1 MSLIVT
7 KRWANCLPGGATD
20 VHTSQSSYAQYVD
33 SQGSFNLTYDGNPES
48 ILVKDSWTAYG
59 PPAATVGLQS
69 TYTIESNGVAALGS
83 AFHST
88 PAGDRSFELEMNSV
102 EMGQLGSFCWRWMED
117 KGALYLRF
125 KFWSDFSSSDPD
137 NYPVFKV
144 ELHSSPAGLVQ
155 SWNYPAQSEGYSS
168 DDTLKISTASN
179 EFEGRVSDAAI
190 KAIKNNFLLAQVKV
204 IVAPE
209 GTGTWMDTGGLGT
222 TGYVNWPITS
232 VSGESN
238 VWTTGYQAL
247 DILNGYRIGK
257 DMVVLG
263 TEQYWDP
270 DEFELITVG
279 THDTSASI
287 TMNLGSP
294 YGNCLGDMTE
304 TESGSGGSQGA
315 LQQKC
320 YLSWHAGVED
330 DGDLDLN
337 CLLQTP
343 KPSTDTVGT
352 GNNRWEIEIE
362 IGSLITITLKPN
374 GSLVLPGF
382 DVTSDPPGIDTNVQ
396 NSSMRY
402 RQDDVNI
409 TFYKDTWTG
418 IKIPYAVAGNL
429 STAAQ
434 DSLTITVSVTGLY
447 EDLWYDA
454 PDDQKQTV
462 GLEYFYLS
470 GSPTT
475 RFAVLTA
482 NDASDTGEIVSEEE
496 RFRITSDYHVTE
508 ETITG
513 GVPNTNVRLAFFD
526 YNGPTYTRDWGPG
539 GWLPL
544 YKPTRLFNKWSD
556 AGIKLNNQSYY
567 REEQWGGSN
576 PAYHGRCLVP
586 FLAEDVNLTYEVLKA
601 GDFILN
607 VGVTDEDGYA
617 PTFLQPSSTYSYR
630 FILWYKNAAAGYTAC
645 GAWYWYAGD
654 STNGYATY
662 TLSSGTYHTRLANL
676 LSGNADPPAEDK
688 TIYFNVQTLPGAGW
702 VTDDYAA
709 YSDGTYV
716 MPNEVIDSG
725 TSATGVYVSGVGG
738 TIIEALN
745 NSSDNTV
752 VILDPGKK
760 VTLGFRGPMINLG
773 QFTND
778 YHFGNAPR
786 SAFSFWSTATSGNAK
801 YGEYR
806 IAAVEKNDAESRMDW
821 RYDDGGTSV
830 RLKNRN
836 DSGIDIDDCPQWMG
850 GAATGYT
857 TEAIWNT
864 PTGGLTPTHQ
874 NNMTMLIIN
883 NGSSSNPDDGK
894 IAISRARIFLKPL
907 TMAHINFFK
916 TAIYFKPNVRG

>member
-320 YLSWHAGVED
+320 YQSWHAGVED